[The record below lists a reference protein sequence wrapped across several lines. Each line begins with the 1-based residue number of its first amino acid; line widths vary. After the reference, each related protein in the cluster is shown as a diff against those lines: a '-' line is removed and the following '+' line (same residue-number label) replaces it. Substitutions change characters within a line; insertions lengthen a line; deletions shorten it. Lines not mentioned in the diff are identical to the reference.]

1 MIKNIIIFTLTVFLC
16 VSGYA
21 YYHLNNACNIQSTR
35 IVNIFKELEKYQTKA
50 NEAEIALI
58 KCKNEKKEIKDIK
71 FKPAACSRYECGNPN
86 TIARR
91 FNNPFNIKRKYG
103 GGKWQGEIGHDKQGH
118 VHFSNIE
125 YGIRAAAFT
134 LRSYYKKHKIN
145 TLEDIINRF
154 CGGNKNYVS
163 FLSKRMKLKP
173 NEKFNILNRM
183 SELLRHM
190 SKYESGKELPKKYL
204 VTLDVLENL

>member
-1 MIKNIIIFTLTVFLC
+1 MIKNIVITILLAILFISGISYQNIEKQCDKQSKRIITLFKQNEGFQTR
-16 VSGYA
+16 A
-21 YYHLNNACNIQSTR
+21 INA
-35 IVNIFKELEKYQTKA
+35 EK
-50 NEAEIALI
+50 ALA
-58 KCKNEKKEIKDIK
+58 KCQNEKKEIKDIK
-71 FKPAACSRYECGNPN
+71 FKPIACTRYECGNPN
-86 TIARR
+86 TIARK
-91 FNNPFNIKRKYG
+91 FNNPFNIKRKYD

-134 LRSYYKKHKIN
+134 LRSYYKKHKID
-145 TLEDIINRF
+145 TLESIIDRF
-154 CGGNKNYVS
+154 CGGNKAYVS

-173 NEKFNILNRM
+173 NEKFNVLNRM

-190 SKYESGKELPKKYL
+190 SKYESGKELPKEYL

>member
-1 MIKNIIIFTLTVFLC
+1 MIKNFTIAFLLTLIFI
-16 VSGYA
+16 SGYA
-21 YYHLNNACNIQSTR
+21 YKSIEEQCGNQSKRIITLFKQNEEFQKRAINA
-35 IVNIFKELEKYQTKA
+35 EL
-50 NEAEIALI
+50 ALA
-58 KCKNEKKEIKDIK
+58 KCRNEKKEIKDIK
-71 FKPAACSRYECGNPN
+71 FKPVACTRYECGNPG

-91 FNNPFNIKRKYG
+91 LNNPFNIKRKYN

-134 LRSYYKKHKIN
+134 LRSYYKKHKID
-145 TLEDIINRF
+145 TLESIIGRF
-154 CGGNKNYVS
+154 CGGNKAYVA

-173 NEKFNILNRM
+173 NEKFNVLNRM

-190 SKYESGKELPKKYL
+190 SKYESGKELPKEYL

>member
-1 MIKNIIIFTLTVFLC
+1 MIKNIIITILSVFILI
-16 VSGYA
+16 SSIA
-21 YYHLNNACNIQSTR
+21 YHKLDKQCSIQSDRLINTFEE
-35 IVNIFKELEKYQTKA
+35 IEKYQTRANKA
-50 NEAEIALI
+50 ELALM
-58 KCKNEKKEIKDIK
+58 KCKNEKKEIKV
-71 FKPAACSRYECGNPN
+71 KPTVCTKYECGNPN

-91 FNNPFNIKRKYG
+91 FNNPFNIKRKYN

-134 LRSYYKKHKIN
+134 LRSYYKKHKID
-145 TLEDIINRF
+145 TLESIIDRF
-154 CGGNKNYVS
+154 CGGNKAYVS

-173 NEKFNILNRM
+173 NEKFNVLNRM

-190 SKYESGKELPKKYL
+190 SKYESGKELPKEYL